1 MNSQQQKT
9 TEQELTET
17 TPIIVNNNISRRG
30 FLNTIATV
38 AVWALWIL
46 ELKES
51 NDIQEKILKTVTT
64 SEKINGSEVNPESKD
79 YDHILNSAI
88 ENLIDAYEVIELDLV
103 QRFYT
108 YNYTDDDLN
117 NLISILTAIKNTRD
131 ATKINKKTQEKIN
144 TIIYMLYGHPV
155 FSYSEIESAFANTD
169 IFEKKYP
176 QLIPLI
182 KERKRKN

>member
-1 MNSQQQKT
+1 
-9 TEQELTET
+9 
-17 TPIIVNNNISRRG
+17 
-30 FLNTIATV
+30 
-38 AVWALWIL
+38 
-46 ELKES
+46 
-51 NDIQEKILKTVTT
+51 
-64 SEKINGSEVNPESKD
+64 
-79 YDHILNSAI
+79 LNSAI